1 MRISTLPKR
10 FTGSDP
16 REQIKK
22 DFPPLSSNMETTIGG
37 RITKSF
43 SISYFEDIVSHFENW
58 FEDRDDTNI
67 NSIEIKFDS
76 NINEDEER
84 YRKELDLFI
93 NAKNKKGE
101 ILLEIYL
108 NMDNKYQISSLRDF
122 LSYCLKDVYE

>member
-1 MRISTLPKR
+1 MRILTLPKR
-10 FTGSDP
+10 FTDSELQKLKRD
-16 REQIKK
+16 
-22 DFPPLSSNMETTIGG
+22 LSLLTLGETTVGG

-43 SISYFEDIVSHFENW
+43 SITDFGDIVEDFGNW
-58 FEDRDDTNI
+58 FDDRDDTNI

-108 NMDNKYQISSLRDF
+108 NMDDKYQISSLRDF